1 MNIIIVGCG
10 RVGRSIAEQL
20 NTEGHSITV
29 IDTNPDEL
37 EKIFDTENIMAIEG
51 NGATLSVLHEAGITD
66 CDLLIAVTAADEL
79 NLYTCLLAKNSG
91 VKSTIA
97 RVRNPEYISDVNVI
111 KDDLKLSLAIN
122 PEFACAGE
130 IARLVKFVGIKSI
143 RSFAGGQIDL
153 IKIIVN
159 EKSPLA
165 DKTIADN
172 ASLLKGG
179 IRFCFVERGGEL
191 YIPAGDFVLR
201 AGDEVSFV
209 APAEAATKLLKNLGV
224 ISSKAR
230 SAMILGGSKIGFY
243 LAKILRDA
251 GLSVKIFEKEPDRC
265 EELSEDLPGV
275 MIFNGDAMDE
285 DLLLSEGIDRA
296 NVVVCLMDTDEEN
309 LLASLYAKQ
318 VNPKARVVTELGNL
332 KFGSVVNQLP
342 LDSIIRPKHLTGQFI
357 IRYVRGMQNTI
368 GNNVETMYKISHDR
382 AEALEFR
389 VRENSAVTGVPISRL
404 NLKDNLQIIC
414 ISRKGKLITPGGND
428 TIEKGDSVIIV
439 TKQKGLTDLKS
450 ILK

>member
-29 IDTNPDEL
+29 IDPNPAEL
-37 EKIFDTENIMAIEG
+37 DKMLDTENVMAIEG
-51 NGATLSVLHEAGITD
+51 NGATLSILREAGVGN

-79 NLYTCLLAKNSG
+79 NLYACLLAKNAG

-97 RVRNPEYISDVNVI
+97 RVRNPEYISDVNYI

-122 PEFACAGE
+122 PEFTCAGE
-130 IARLVKFVGIKSI
+130 IARLVKYVGVMSI

-153 IKIIVN
+153 IKIKVT
-159 EKSPLA
+159 EKSSLA
-165 DKTIADN
+165 DKRIADS

-179 IRFCFVERGGEL
+179 VRFCFVERGGEL
-191 YIPAGDFVLR
+191 HIPDGEFILR
-201 AGDEVSFV
+201 EGDEVSFV
-209 APAEAATKLLKNLGV
+209 APSAAASKLLKSLGV
-224 ISSKAR
+224 ISNRAR

-243 LAKILRDA
+243 LAKILRET
-251 GLSVKIFEKEPDRC
+251 GLSVKIFEKNPDRC

-275 MIFNGDAMDE
+275 MIINGDAMDE
-285 DLLLSEGIDRA
+285 DLLTSEGIQRA
-296 NVVVCLMDTDEEN
+296 DVVVCLMNTDEEN

-318 VNPKARVVTELGNL
+318 VNPNAKVVTELGNL
-332 KFGSVVNQLP
+332 KFRSVVDELP
-342 LDSIIRPKHLTGQFI
+342 LDSIIRPKHLTGQYI

-368 GNNVETMYKISHDR
+368 GNNVETMYKISRNR

-389 VRENSAVTGVPISRL
+389 VRENSEVTGVPLSKL
-404 NLKDNLQIIC
+404 NLKKDLQIIC
-414 ISRKGKLITPGGND
+414 ISRGGRIITPGGND
-428 TIEKGDSVIIV
+428 TIEKGDSVIVV
-439 TKQKGLTDLKS
+439 TKQTGLDDLRK
-450 ILK
+450 ILR

>member
-20 NTEGHSITV
+20 TTEGHAITV
-29 IDTNPDEL
+29 IDVNPDEL
-37 EKIFDTENIMAIEG
+37 DKIYDSENIMAIEG
-51 NGATLSVLHEAGITD
+51 NGATMPVLREAGIND

-79 NLYTCLLAKNSG
+79 NLYTCLLAKNAG
-91 VKSTIA
+91 VDSTIA
-97 RVRNPEYISDVNVI
+97 RVRNPEYISDVNII

-122 PEFACAGE
+122 PEFTCAGE
-130 IARLVKFVGIKSI
+130 IARLVKYVGVKSI
-143 RSFAGGQIDL
+143 RSFAGGQVDL
-153 IKIIVN
+153 IKIAVD

-165 DKTIADN
+165 DKKIADN

-179 IRFCFVERGGEL
+179 IRFCFVERDGEL
-191 YIPAGDFVLR
+191 YIPDGEFVLR
-201 AGDEVSFV
+201 VGDEASFV
-209 APAEAATKLLKNLGV
+209 APAQAASKLLKNLGV

-243 LAKILRDA
+243 LAKILRET
-251 GLSVKIFEKEPDRC
+251 GLSVKIFEKNPERC

-275 MIFNGDAMDE
+275 LIFNGDAMDE
-285 DLLLSEGIDRA
+285 DLLLSEGVDRA
-296 NVVVCLMDTDEEN
+296 DVVVCLMNTDEEN

-318 VNPKARVVTELGNL
+318 VNPKAKVVTELGNL
-332 KFGSVVNQLP
+332 KFRSVVDHLP
-342 LDSIIRPKHLTGQFI
+342 LDTIIRPKHLTGQFI

-368 GNNVETMYKISHDR
+368 GNNVETMYKISRER

-389 VRENSAVTGVPISRL
+389 VREDSAVTGVPLAKL
-404 NLKDNLQIIC
+404 NLKKDLQIIC
-414 ISRKGKLITPGGND
+414 ISRGGRIITPGGND
-428 TIEKGDSVIIV
+428 TIEKGDSVIVV